1 MLQLVLRLLGV
12 DIEHKLAEIRSQI
25 EEFRARTTRQI
36 GEQIKQTGLVVG
48 FALVGTGAAVATFII
63 ALVGLYRWVDLYK
76 GPFAALAAV
85 GGVTALLAAV
95 MFVLASRGKPPET
108 ASRVARGGRLTAEPP
123 ELSASQPR
131 PGSAALSAAL
141 PSLPPNASVA
151 DVVTHRVSAR
161 VAGVGDEAIDAA
173 VHLMRTGSRFV
184 LFGTL
189 AVIALVGVVIG
200 RRR

>member
-12 DIEHKLAEIRSQI
+12 DIEHKLAKIGSQI

-36 GEQIKQTGLVVG
+36 AEQIKQTGLVVG

-85 GGVTALLAAV
+85 GAVTALLAAG

-108 ASRVARGGRLTAEPP
+108 ASRVARGGRLTAAPP
-123 ELSASQPR
+123 ELSASQPW
-131 PGSAALSAAL
+131 PVSAALSAAV
-141 PSLPPNASVA
+141 PSPPPNASVA
-151 DVVTHRVSAR
+151 DLLTHRVSTR
-161 VAGVGDEAIDAA
+161 VAGAGDETIDAA
-173 VHLMRTGSRFV
+173 VHLMRNGSRSV

-189 AVIALVGVVIG
+189 AVVALVGVVIG

>member
-12 DIEHKLAEIRSQI
+12 DIEHKLAKIGSQI

-36 GEQIKQTGLVVG
+36 AEQIKQTGLVVG

-85 GGVTALLAAV
+85 GAVTALLAAG

-108 ASRVARGGRLTAEPP
+108 ASRVARGGRLTAAPP
-123 ELSASQPR
+123 ELSASQPW
-131 PGSAALSAAL
+131 PVSAALSAAV
-141 PSLPPNASVA
+141 PSLPPNASVV
-151 DVVTHRVSAR
+151 DVLTHRVSTR
-161 VAGVGDEAIDAA
+161 VAGAGDETIDAA
-173 VHLMRTGSRFV
+173 VHLMRNGSRSV

-189 AVIALVGVVIG
+189 AVVALVGVVIG

>member
-12 DIEHKLAEIRSQI
+12 DIEHKLAKIGSQI

-36 GEQIKQTGLVVG
+36 AEQIKQTGLVVG

-85 GGVTALLAAV
+85 GAVTALLAAGI
-95 MFVLASRGKPPET
+95 FVLASRGKPPET
-108 ASRVARGGRLTAEPP
+108 ASRVARGGRLTAAPP
-123 ELSASQPR
+123 ELSASQPW
-131 PGSAALSAAL
+131 PVSAALSAAV
-141 PSLPPNASVA
+141 PSLPPNASVV
-151 DVVTHRVSAR
+151 DVLTHRVSTR
-161 VAGVGDEAIDAA
+161 VAGAGDETIDAA
-173 VHLMRTGSRFV
+173 VHLMRNGSRSV

-189 AVIALVGVVIG
+189 AVVALVGVVIG

>member
-12 DIEHKLAEIRSQI
+12 DIEHKLAKIRSQI

-36 GEQIKQTGLVVG
+36 AEQIKQTGLVVG
-48 FALVGTGAAVATFII
+48 FALVGTVAAVATFII

-85 GGVTALLAAV
+85 GAVTALLAAG

-108 ASRVARGGRLTAEPP
+108 ASRVARGGRLTAAPP
-123 ELSASQPR
+123 ELSASQPW
-131 PGSAALSAAL
+131 PVSAALSAAV
-141 PSLPPNASVA
+141 PSPPPNASVA
-151 DVVTHRVSAR
+151 DLLTHRVSTR
-161 VAGVGDEAIDAA
+161 VAGAGDEAIDAA
-173 VHLMRTGSRFV
+173 VHLMRNGSRSV

-189 AVIALVGVVIG
+189 AVVALVGVVIG

>member
-12 DIEHKLAEIRSQI
+12 DIEHKLAKIGSQI

-36 GEQIKQTGLVVG
+36 AEQIKQTGLVVG

-85 GGVTALLAAV
+85 GAVTALLAAG

-108 ASRVARGGRLTAEPP
+108 ASRVARGGRLTAAPP
-123 ELSASQPR
+123 ELSASQPW
-131 PGSAALSAAL
+131 PVSAALSAAV
-141 PSLPPNASVA
+141 PSLPPNASVV
-151 DVVTHRVSAR
+151 DVLTHRVSTR
-161 VAGVGDEAIDAA
+161 VAGAGNETIDAA
-173 VHLMRTGSRFV
+173 VHLMRNGSRSV

-189 AVIALVGVVIG
+189 AVVALVGVVIG

>member
-12 DIEHKLAEIRSQI
+12 DIEHKLAKIGSQI

-36 GEQIKQTGLVVG
+36 AEQIKQTGLVVG

-85 GGVTALLAAV
+85 GAVTALLAAG

-108 ASRVARGGRLTAEPP
+108 ASRVARGGRLTAAPP
-123 ELSASQPR
+123 ELSASQPW
-131 PGSAALSAAL
+131 PVSAARARQRTV
-141 PSLPPNASVA
+141 PPNASVV
-151 DVVTHRVSAR
+151 DVLTHRVSTR
-161 VAGVGDEAIDAA
+161 VAGAGDETIDAA
-173 VHLMRTGSRFV
+173 VHLMRNGSRSV

-189 AVIALVGVVIG
+189 AVVALVGVVIG

>member
-36 GEQIKQTGLVVG
+36 AEQIKQTGLVVG
-48 FALVGTGAAVATFII
+48 FALVGTVAAVATFII

-85 GGVTALLAAV
+85 GAVTALLAAV

-108 ASRVARGGRLTAEPP
+108 ASRVARGGRLPAAPP
-123 ELSASQPR
+123 ERSASQPR
-131 PGSAALSAAL
+131 PGSAALSAAV
-141 PSLPPNASVA
+141 PSPPPNASVA
-151 DVVTHRVSAR
+151 DLLTHRVSTR
-161 VAGVGDEAIDAA
+161 VAGAGDEAIDAA
-173 VHLMRTGSRFV
+173 VHLMRNGSRSV

-189 AVIALVGVVIG
+189 AVVALVGVVIG